1 MEFNETKASEIGLK
15 VKERPSIPAPEENIE
30 FITVPGRDGSLTI
43 RDGTVKD
50 IVINIT
56 FTFYTKPELFAEI
69 FRKAKKWLLGKGKKR
84 LEFSDDTDFFYQV
97 RNVTIG
103 TSERTA
109 RVIGEFTAEFS
120 CCGCQYLIDGVR
132 EHKLEEVRYNPHFI
146 AHPIYKIKGEGK
158 CTLNVNGN
166 VLKANIGQNLTVDT
180 ELMIAYREDGT
191 LANTEV
197 SGDYENLYLLE
208 GENKIDITDGFEL
221 KVIPNWRC
229 L

>member
-1 MEFNETKASEIGLK
+1 MEFNEKKASEIGLK
-15 VKERPSIPAPEENIE
+15 VKERPSIPAPEENVE
-30 FITVPGRDGSLTI
+30 FITVPGRDGNLTI

-56 FTFYTKPELFAEI
+56 FTFCTKPELFAET
-69 FRKAKKWLLGKGKKR
+69 FRKAKKWLMGKGKKR

-97 RNVTIG
+97 RNVIIG
-103 TSERTA
+103 ASERTV

-120 CCGCQYLIDGVR
+120 CCGCQYLIDGAR
-132 EHKLEEVRYNPHFI
+132 EHKLEEVRYNPYFI
-146 AHPIYKIKGEGK
+146 AHPVYKIKGEGM

-166 VLKANIGQNLTVDT
+166 TLRANVGQNLTVDT
-180 ELMIAYREDGT
+180 ELMMSYREDGT